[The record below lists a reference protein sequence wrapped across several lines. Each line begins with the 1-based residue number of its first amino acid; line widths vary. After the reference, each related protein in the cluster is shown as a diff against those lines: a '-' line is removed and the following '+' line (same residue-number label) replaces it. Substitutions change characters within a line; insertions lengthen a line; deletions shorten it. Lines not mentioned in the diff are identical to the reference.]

1 MSGAQSGMDAV
12 QKRELAA
19 VALLT
24 AWLEDEDG
32 TSGFPASLVS
42 DFAVELGG
50 GDDLSGVLEGVL
62 ALVAGLTSVAGHL
75 LVRSADVH
83 GSSEEQELQ
92 TLSLLFA

>member
-1 MSGAQSGMDAV
+1 MDAQ

-42 DFAVELGG
+42 DYAIELGS
-50 GDDLSGVLEGVL
+50 GDDLSGVLDGVL
-62 ALVAGLTSVAGHL
+62 ALVAGLTSVAGQL

-83 GSSEEQELQ
+83 GTSEEQELQ
-92 TLSLLFA
+92 TLSLLLA

>member
-1 MSGAQSGMDAV
+1 MDAQ

-32 TSGFPASLVS
+32 TCELPATLVS
-42 DFAVELGG
+42 DMVVELGG
-50 GDDLSGVLEGVL
+50 GDDLSGLLEGAL
-62 ALVAGLTSVAGHL
+62 SLVAGLTSVAGQL

-83 GSSEEQELQ
+83 GTSEEQELQ